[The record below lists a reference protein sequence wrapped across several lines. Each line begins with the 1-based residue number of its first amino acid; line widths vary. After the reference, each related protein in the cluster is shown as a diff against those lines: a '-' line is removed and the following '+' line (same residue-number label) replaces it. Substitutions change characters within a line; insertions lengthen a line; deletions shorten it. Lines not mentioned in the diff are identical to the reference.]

1 MRARAHGNETNVR
14 TLYTLS
20 YSPWSERARWALA
33 YHVVEFV
40 ERHHVPMLGEP
51 FLRLWTRRARGVVT
65 VPLLVDG
72 DLVLG
77 DSYVIARWADSN
89 SRSGRETLF
98 PEAAQGTILTW
109 NERSEVGLQSA
120 RALLVAALAKDE
132 AALME
137 TVPRA
142 LRSLPGA
149 RMTARL
155 GLAHFRRKYALDEK
169 TESAHREALEA
180 TIEQLRT
187 DLAGRKHLAGE
198 TFTYADIL
206 GATLLQCVEPVSD
219 DYLRLGP
226 AERRTWTRPD
236 LAARSRDLLAWRDEI
251 YRAFRNTQ
259 S

>member
-1 MRARAHGNETNVR
+1 VR

-20 YSPWSERARWALA
+20 YSPWSERARWALE
-33 YHVVEFV
+33 YHGVKFV

-77 DSYVIARWADSN
+77 DSYLIARWADSN

-109 NERSEVGLQSA
+109 NERAGIALQSA
-120 RALLVAALAKDE
+120 RALVIAELARDEEALLE
-132 AALME
+132 S
-137 TVPRA
+137 VPRP
-142 LRSLPGA
+142 LRALPGA
-149 RMTARL
+149 RATARL

-169 TESAHREALEA
+169 TESAHREALELA
-180 TIEQLRT
+180 VEQLRE
-187 DLAGRKHLAGE
+187 DLANRKYLADKR
-198 TFTYADIL
+198 FTYADIL
-206 GATLLQCVEPVSD
+206 GATLLQAVVPVAD
-219 DYLRLGP
+219 EFLRLGP
-226 AERRTWTRPD
+226 ATRRAWTRPE
-236 LAARSRDLLAWRDEI
+236 LAERSPELLQWRDEI

>member
-1 MRARAHGNETNVR
+1 MRACAHGNETNVR

-20 YSPWSERARWALA
+20 YSPWSERARWALD
-33 YHVVEFV
+33 YHGVKFV

-77 DSYVIARWADSN
+77 DSYLIARWADSN
-89 SRSGRETLF
+89 SRNGRETLF

-109 NERSEVGLQSA
+109 NERAGIALQSA
-120 RALLVAALAKDE
+120 RALVIAALARDE
-132 AALME
+132 EALLE
-137 TVPRA
+137 SVPRA

-149 RMTARL
+149 RATARL

-169 TESAHREALEA
+169 TESAHLEALELGVD
-180 TIEQLRT
+180 QLRE
-187 DLAGRKHLAGE
+187 DLGGRKYLVDRR
-198 TFTYADIL
+198 FTYADIL
-206 GATLLQCVEPVSD
+206 GATLLQSVVPVAD
-219 DYLRLGP
+219 EFLRLGP
-226 AERRTWTRPD
+226 ATRRTWTRSD
-236 LAARSRDLLAWRDEI
+236 LAERSRDLLGWRDEI
-251 YRAFRNTQ
+251 YRAFRHTQ